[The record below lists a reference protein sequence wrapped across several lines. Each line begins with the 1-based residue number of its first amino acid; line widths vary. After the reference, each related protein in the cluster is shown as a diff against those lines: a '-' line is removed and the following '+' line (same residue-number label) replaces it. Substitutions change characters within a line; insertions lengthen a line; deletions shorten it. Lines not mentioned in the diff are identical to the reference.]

1 MSTTIA
7 QRIQSP
13 PADSNT
19 SRVSKVETYT
29 PTYDSW
35 GGTWGTSW
43 LKTWWVTVAAAAGY
57 TKRVSATATDA
68 ATKRVTG
75 V

>member
-7 QRIQSP
+7 PRIPTP
-13 PADSNT
+13 PTASNAA
-19 SRVSKVETYT
+19 RVGTVETYA
-29 PTYDSW
+29 PAYDSW
-35 GGTWGTSW
+35 GGSWGTSW

-57 TKRVSATATDA
+57 TKRVGATATA
-68 ATKRVTG
+68 SNVNRVTG